1 MAFSD
6 IEYREMKPPPALAE
20 FVESFWML
28 INHADADQPVVL
40 IPDGRVDVFF
50 SCSATEP
57 YHVMLRGL
65 DNRPG
70 PQVIPARTTTFA
82 ISWKLLAVEYI
93 LPVRVASLL
102 DGGCFLPSAYLG
114 IMESDLGDF
123 EGFCVKAAAHIEQ
136 LLPIEID
143 ARKRKLFDLLYAAN
157 GALTVEALAKA
168 AGWSSRQINRYFT
181 QMFGLSLKNYANI
194 LRFRASFQQLNAG
207 RLFPEE
213 NFADQAHFIRE
224 IKKYAGVVPKEL
236 ARNEGDRFIQ
246 LAALSKK

>member
-6 IEYREMKPPPALAE
+6 IEYREVKPPPALAE
-20 FVESFWML
+20 FVESFWLL
-28 INHADADQPVVL
+28 INHSDAGQPVVL
-40 IPDGRVDVFF
+40 IPDGRVDTFF
-50 SCSATEP
+50 SHSATEP

-65 DNRPG
+65 DGRPG
-70 PQVIPARTTTFA
+70 AQAIPARITTFA
-82 ISWKLLAVEYI
+82 ISWKLLAVEYL
-93 LPVRVASLL
+93 LPVRLASLL
-102 DGGCFLPSAYLG
+102 DGGCYLPPDFLGMTAA
-114 IMESDLGDF
+114 DLGDF
-123 EGFCVKAAAHIEQ
+123 DACCAKATARIAQ
-136 LLPIEID
+136 LIPPEID
-143 ARKRKLFDLLYAAN
+143 ARKRRLFDLLYASD

-194 LRFRASFQQLNAG
+194 LRFRASLPQLEAG

-246 LAALSKK
+246 LSALSKK